1 MNINSKISMPPRSR
15 AFGINFATSALLL
28 AMVGANSAMALPLL
42 GTDLSTFTVLG
53 AATVTNVPTSTI
65 SGNVGVWSS
74 GGANAITGFL
84 SSPGLA
90 VADPQVT
97 SGLVHAGTAGAAAAQ
112 GQLTSAITNLSSL
125 GVGTL
130 LGADLVGMTLTPGVY
145 TVPAGTSNLSG
156 VLILDGQGNANAA
169 WVFQMASTLITS
181 ANSVVSVT
189 NTGQGAGVFWNVASS
204 ATLGS
209 NTSFMGNILAV
220 ASISLNTGARDNCG
234 RVLAKT
240 GAVTL
245 QMNTLS
251 NSCTGLLSGSDGL
264 GGGLDVTTSPEGI
277 TSVAFLPFAP
287 ITPNVPEPASL
298 ALFGIGIC
306 GICGL
311 GAFRRRRG

>member
-1 MNINSKISMPPRSR
+1 MNINSKISMSPRSR
-15 AFGINFATSALLL
+15 ALGTNFATSALLL
-28 AMVGANSAMALPLL
+28 AMVGSNSAMALPLL
-42 GTDLSTFTVLG
+42 GTDLSTFTVIG

-156 VLILDGQGNANAA
+156 ALILDGQGNANAA

-189 NTGQGAGVFWNVASS
+189 NTGQGAGVFWNVGSS

-220 ASISLNTGARDNCG
+220 ASISLNTGAMDNCG

-298 ALFGIGIC
+298 VLFGIGLC
-306 GICGL
+306 GICGI
-311 GAFRRRRG
+311 GALRRRRG

>member
-1 MNINSKISMPPRSR
+1 M
-15 AFGINFATSALLL
+15 
-28 AMVGANSAMALPLL
+28 
-42 GTDLSTFTVLG
+42 
-53 AATVTNVPTSTI
+53 PTSTI